1 MALYYAIG
9 SRLWSGGSLVKVIV
23 RVAFS
28 VQLIWY
34 GLFLTGLL
42 ERWTAGNEAVF
53 DGVTIVTA
61 FYGII
66 IANAYILMNKR
77 LDRLSV
83 IVVLVSFSI
92 LALWLYTVYIAG

>member
-1 MALYYAIG
+1 MGVLG
-9 SRLWSGGSLVKVIV
+9 LKVIV

-42 ERWTAGNEAVF
+42 ERWTDGNEAVF